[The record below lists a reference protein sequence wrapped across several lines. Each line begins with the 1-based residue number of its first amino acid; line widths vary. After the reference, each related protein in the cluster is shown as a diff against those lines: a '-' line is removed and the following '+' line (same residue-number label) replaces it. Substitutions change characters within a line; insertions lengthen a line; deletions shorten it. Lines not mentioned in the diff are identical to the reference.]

1 MTASESSTRQ
11 AELAGFDRLLP
22 ALKEAYRRQ
31 RGKAWTSEELG
42 AFAGLPAAEVARTLE
57 RFAAELGLAE
67 LLFGDDEGLVG
78 AIQLSAAVEDTAS
91 FEAVHA
97 GLAAQAPLR
106 GPSHITELEVD
117 GHRMLQRL
125 VLRPGALTVLTG
137 APGSGKSS
145 ILDCLERLS
154 LAMAGPVPSQGDSQ
168 VPERLHLSLRL
179 ESGAGQRV
187 LYTVSLGGTR
197 AVPRVTSERL
207 EAGEGFAVLD
217 FQNGQ
222 GVVRTA
228 TAEPPRPRVLAT
240 PRTVLAGELA
250 LRGALEAPVPGVVT
264 SVRSLLEGWRFHRGF
279 DVSAGA
285 ASRRPALS
293 EPEPVL
299 AADGA
304 NLSAVLFE
312 LWAAHPER
320 WRELESHLRA
330 ALPSFEGLSVRPQG
344 GLGTVMGVWREA
356 GVREPLTL
364 GELSD
369 GTLLLLCLAVV
380 CLSPRPAP
388 LLVLDGLE
396 VGLHPQVLP
405 TLGALLQRA
414 AMETQ
419 VLVATASSELIAC
432 LPTDARVLLTK
443 ASGRAVASRG

>member
-1 MTASESSTRQ
+1 VTASESSTRQ

-42 AFAGLPAAEVARTLE
+42 AFAGLSAAEVARTLE

-91 FEAVHA
+91 FEAVHT
-97 GLAAQAPLR
+97 GLAAQAPLD
-106 GPSHITELEVD
+106 GPVRLTELAVD
-117 GHRMLQRL
+117 GHRMLQGL

-145 ILDCLERLS
+145 LLGCLERLS
-154 LAMAGPVPSQGDSQ
+154 LAMAGPLPSGGESQ
-168 VPERLHLSLRL
+168 APERLHLSLRL
-179 ESGAGQRV
+179 ESGTGRRV
-187 LYTVSLGGTR
+187 HYTVSLGGTR
-197 AVPRVTSERL
+197 ALPRVTSERL
-207 EAGEGFAVLD
+207 EAGEGFPVLD
-217 FQNGQ
+217 FLNGQ
-222 GVVRTA
+222 GFVRMA
-228 TAEPPRPRVLAT
+228 TAEPPRPRVLSL
-240 PRTVLAGELA
+240 PRTVPAGELA
-250 LRGALEAPVPGVVT
+250 LRSALEPAPGVAT
-264 SVRSLLEGWRFHRGF
+264 SVRSLLAGWRFHRGF

-285 ASRRPALS
+285 ASRRPVLS
-293 EPEPVL
+293 APEPVL
-299 AADGA
+299 AADGS

-312 LWAAHPER
+312 LWAGHPER
-320 WRELESHLRA
+320 WRELESHLRV
-330 ALPSFEGLSVRPQG
+330 ALPSFEGLSVRPEG
-344 GLGTVMGVWREA
+344 GPGTVVGVWREV

-388 LLVLDGLE
+388 LLVLDGPE
-396 VGLHPQVLP
+396 AGLHPAVLP

-414 AMETQ
+414 AAETQ
-419 VLVATASSELIAC
+419 VLVATTSSELIAC
-432 LPTDARVLLTK
+432 LPSDERVLLTK
-443 ASGRAVASRG
+443 ESGRVVASRG